1 MEYDENKTESFD
13 LNSGSDDS
21 TAAFDL
27 NSESNSSTESFQLNS
42 EAGKPTAGFDLNS
55 QSPVSE
61 PACDDYMIGAEICGY
76 TVTSILSSATGEA
89 EIYLAK
95 KGSDTAVVKYYHSNM
110 KPKTEIL
117 AKIKNLDHPDIIRLY
132 EYGEFRNRF
141 YEIMEYAPGGTLADT
156 EPDGKYKY
164 LPISE
169 DKVVKVVAETV
180 NAFHYFHEKG
190 IIHRDIKPLN
200 LFCRSIDD
208 MNIII
213 GDFGISSDLDVEGGM
228 SKKMTSTGS
237 RTTGYAAPELYGVAK
252 DDNRSKILIGPEV
265 DYYALGITVF
275 ELLTGVNIFSGR
287 SEMHIMRDTIQGRII
302 EDILTRPEAKNI
314 SPRMKKLIQGLLTV
328 RHDKRW
334 GFTEV
339 SQWLAGKDVP
349 VFENAPL
356 RDFDPLKFG
365 NRTLNSMEEVA
376 AAIDS
381 DRELAKKVLMRAELE
396 KWASRS
402 GFDRLSDDITAIRES
417 DIDDDLKVST
427 LLYLLE
433 PNLPCRI
440 DDKTKLKKIND
451 FIDILRRDPETMASL
466 ILEEK
471 KSDLYPWLDTIDK
484 EITPL
489 IREQVAN
496 YKKEGDKT
504 KRISIVSNIYLSFAG
519 DKIKPFADDDYE
531 MSGVND
537 LIKIPKGSR
546 EKALKELMNR
556 NSILY
561 IWLRRQE
568 VPESFE
574 MDWGSMDKTWSNL
587 MEILSGNVEYIRERK
602 IKEALRITGKL
613 RRVVVAAGAASLLS
627 IAVSLF
633 LLTGLMFSLYSF
645 PGFSPDARIPVPQKW
660 SNIYETETVSSKRT
674 LVNGN
679 LVLIEPAL
687 SKADISKLKDQD
699 MINVKY
705 YSGGTGN
712 TGFMRKKDLY
722 ITYFSY
728 NHLFFFIPA
737 LMLCIFSLGSVAAIF
752 IKNNTYN
759 FYYDYKPVVTAAGII
774 STAGVSALFMVPLFI
789 YYEKWVE
796 EKIKS
801 DKAVSF
807 IKSGK
812 FTAAGGEVKTENYKN
827 GDSYFGEFKNSKR
840 HGHGTYNF
848 SDGDK
853 YTGEWKDNNRH
864 GHGVYTYSEGGKYD
878 GEWINNEMDGYG
890 ILHYA
895 DGSVYKGGW
904 KSGVAHG
911 KCVLTYA
918 DGSRYEGEVRDGQ
931 KNGHGTLTYA
941 DGTVQKGEWK
951 DGEFM
956 GSDTGPSTKG
966 KR

>member
-1 MEYDENKTESFD
+1 MISDDNKTESFE
-13 LNSGSDDS
+13 
-21 TAAFDL
+21 L
-27 NSESNSSTESFQLNS
+27 NSENAGSTESIELNIQ
-42 EAGKPTAGFDLNS
+42 AAKPTSGIDLNARATADAGS
-55 QSPVSE
+55 AGE
-61 PACDDYMIGAEICGY
+61 HLIGAVINGC
-76 TVTSILSSATGEA
+76 TVTSILSAATGEA
-89 EIYLAK
+89 EIFLGR
-95 KGSDTAVVKYYHSNM
+95 KGEELVVIKYYHSNM

-117 AKIKNLDHPDIIRLY
+117 TKIKNLDHPDIIKLH
-132 EYGEFRNRF
+132 EFGEFRNRF

-156 EPDGKYKY
+156 DSDGKYKY
-164 LPISE
+164 LPMSE
-169 DKVVKVVAETV
+169 DKVVKVLAETV

-200 LFCRSIDD
+200 IFCRSIDD

-237 RTTGYAAPELYGVAK
+237 RTTGYAAPEIYGVAK

-265 DYYALGITVF
+265 DYYALGVTVF
-275 ELLTGVNIFSGR
+275 ELLTGVNIFAGR

-302 EDILTRPEAKNI
+302 EDIITRPEVKNI

-349 VFENAPL
+349 VFENGPL

-365 NRTLNSMEEVA
+365 NRTLNSMEEIV

-381 DRELAKKVLMRAELE
+381 DRELAKKILMRAELE
-396 KWASRS
+396 KWATRS
-402 GFDRLSDDITAIRES
+402 GFDRLSDEITAIRES
-417 DIDDDLKVST
+417 DINDDLKVST

-440 DDKTKLKKIND
+440 DGKTKLKDIND
-451 FIDILRRDPETMASL
+451 LIDILRREPDTMASL

-484 EITPL
+484 GIAPL

-496 YKKEGDKT
+496 YKREGDNT
-504 KRISIVSNIYLSFAG
+504 KRLSVVSNIYLSFVV
-519 DKIKPFADDDYE
+519 DKIKPFTDNDYQ
-531 MSGVND
+531 MSRVDD
-537 LIKIPKGSR
+537 LINIPKNFRS
-546 EKALKELMNR
+546 KAVSELTDR

-568 VPESFE
+568 IPQSFE
-574 MDWGSMDKTWSNL
+574 MDWGSMDKTWNNL
-587 MEILSGNVEYIRERK
+587 TEILSGNIEYIRERK
-602 IKEALRITGKL
+602 IREVLRLPRSL
-613 RRVVVAAGAASLLS
+613 RRVVIAAGAASIISFAAVLCLL
-627 IAVSLF
+627 LRF
-633 LLTGLMFSLYSF
+633 MFSMYSF
-645 PGFSPDARIPVPQKW
+645 PGFSPYVRVPVPQKW
-660 SNIYETETVSSKRT
+660 SYIYETETPSQKRT
-674 LVNGN
+674 PVNGA
-679 LVLIEPAL
+679 LVVIEPAL
-687 SKADISKLKDQD
+687 SQGEISMLKEQD
-699 MINVKY
+699 MIHVRY
-705 YSGGTGN
+705 YSGSTGN
-712 TGFMRKKDLY
+712 TGFIRKKDLD

-728 NHLFFFIPA
+728 DYLFFFIPA
-737 LMLCIFSLGSVAAIF
+737 VMLSLFSIAGVLTIF
-752 IKNNTYN
+752 IRSKSDN
-759 FYYDYKPVVTAAGII
+759 FYYENKSAVTGAGII
-774 STAGVSALFMVPLFI
+774 CTAGVSSLFMIPLFI
-789 YYEKWVE
+789 YYDKWRT

-801 DKAVSF
+801 DKALSF
-807 IKSGK
+807 IKSGR
-812 FTAAGGEVKTENYKN
+812 FTAGDGDVKSEKYSN
-827 GDSYFGEFKNSKR
+827 GDSYFGQFKNAKR

-853 YTGEWKDNNRH
+853 YTGGWKENNRH
-864 GHGVYTYSEGGKYD
+864 GHGVYTYAGGGKYD

-890 ILHYA
+890 VFTYA

-904 KSGVAHG
+904 KSGVADG
-911 KCVLTYA
+911 RCVIAYA

-931 KNGHGTLTYA
+931 KSGHGTLVYA
-941 DGTVQKGEWK
+941 DGSLQKGEWK
-951 DGEFM
+951 DGEFI
-956 GSDTGPSTKG
+956 GGQGTGPSTNR